1 MNIQNSINVSL
12 SDIADGEVQEQFTAE
27 MKKVAQNILDVN
39 TKAKAKRK
47 VAIELTLEPNDQRD
61 AVDVTINI
69 KSKLAPQIGVGTTM
83 LVGRNVDTGMIEA
96 NELKSGIPGQTYIDN
111 NGVLKD
117 DTGNPIDKEQQP
129 ETSNVIDLQ
138 NKKG

>member
-111 NGVLKD
+111 DGVLKD

>member
-1 MNIQNSINVSL
+1 MNIQNSINFSL
-12 SDIADGEVQEQFTAE
+12 SDIADGEVQGQFTAE

-111 NGVLKD
+111 DGVLKD

>member
-1 MNIQNSINVSL
+1 
-12 SDIADGEVQEQFTAE
+12 
-27 MKKVAQNILDVN
+27 
-39 TKAKAKRK
+39 
-47 VAIELTLEPNDQRD
+47 
-61 AVDVTINI
+61 
-69 KSKLAPQIGVGTTM
+69 M